1 MADTIFS
8 KIIRGEIPCHRVYN
22 DDLVLAFMDINP
34 LSRGHV
40 LVIPKEPVARMED
53 LSEESAAALGRV
65 LPRITKAVLKVSEAP
80 ACNLLINNGEQAG
93 QEVPHVHLH
102 VIPRL
107 PSDPA
112 SGGGL
117 SKRWDP
123 VPIDADELADLARHI
138 ARLL

>member
-1 MADTIFS
+1 MADSIFS

-40 LVIPKEPVARMED
+40 LVIPKEPAERMEE
-53 LSEESAAALGRV
+53 LSPESAAALGRV
-65 LPRITKAVLKVSEAP
+65 LPRITKAVLQVSKAP
-80 ACNLLINNGEQAG
+80 ACNLLINNGVEAG
-93 QEVPHVHLH
+93 QEVPHVHMH
-102 VIPRL
+102 IIPRL
-107 PSDPA
+107 PAEPG

-123 VPIDADELADLARHI
+123 VPMDHNELADLARHI